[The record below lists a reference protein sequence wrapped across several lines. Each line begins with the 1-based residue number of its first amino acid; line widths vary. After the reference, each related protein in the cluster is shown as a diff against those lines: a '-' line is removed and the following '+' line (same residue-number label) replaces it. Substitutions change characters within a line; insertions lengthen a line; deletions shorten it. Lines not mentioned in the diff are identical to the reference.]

1 MTILR
6 RHLSTGFTVLP
17 TTTLEDSRLSFRA
30 RGILA
35 FLVAKPDSWRV
46 RAESIAAAGKEGVE
60 AVKTALREL
69 KDHGYYRVVTER
81 LKDGTLRRITEV
93 YDTAQEW
100 AAKEYRA
107 LERRRVARKRK
118 QQAAADADIQAGPGA
133 DVSGPE
139 GPEAEGAVNGTD
151 SGFSGVGFPDGGSP
165 DGGSSGDLVSTQS
178 QYPEENPPTP
188 TADAAG
194 ACEAAPSPG
203 AERGSCPAHPDGQG
217 HSCRGCGTSPRQL
230 REQQERAQREEFK
243 ARERAAN
250 ERVLEQ
256 VRGKPGQW
264 GLSEVARAQLEAMRS
279 TGRAAV
285 ERRREVQSSRQIG
298 CDPSPRG

>member
-118 QQAAADADIQAGPGA
+118 QQAAADADVQAGPGA

-139 GPEAEGAVNGTD
+139 GPEAEGAVGGTD

-188 TADAAG
+188 TVDAAG
-194 ACEAAPSPG
+194 AREAAPSPDV
-203 AERGSCPAHPDGQG
+203 ERGSCPAHPDGQG
-217 HSCRGCGTSPRQL
+217 HSCRRCGTSPRQL

-256 VRGKPGQW
+256 VRRKPGQC

-298 CDPSPRG
+298 CDPSM